1 MKNSQSKFS
10 NEKSQSSSSSK
21 PSSSSSSSSGCCC
34 GSKLSDEI
42 DEVEISEMEENNFA
56 EKNDEKYGNKF
67 KSEQS

>member
-21 PSSSSSSSSGCCC
+21 PSSSSTSSGCCC

-42 DEVEISEMEENNFA
+42 DEVEISEMEE
-56 EKNDEKYGNKF
+56 K
-67 KSEQS
+67 

>member
-21 PSSSSSSSSGCCC
+21 PSSSSRSSSGCCC

-42 DEVEISEMEENNFA
+42 DEVEISEMEE
-56 EKNDEKYGNKF
+56 K
-67 KSEQS
+67 

>member
-42 DEVEISEMEENNFA
+42 DEVAISVMV
-56 EKNDEKYGNKF
+56 EK
-67 KSEQS
+67 

>member
-34 GSKLSDEI
+34 GSKLSDE
-42 DEVEISEMEENNFA
+42 VEISEIEE
-56 EKNDEKYGNKF
+56 K
-67 KSEQS
+67 

>member
-42 DEVEISEMEENNFA
+42 DKVEISEMEE
-56 EKNDEKYGNKF
+56 K
-67 KSEQS
+67 

>member
-21 PSSSSSSSSGCCC
+21 PSSSSSSSSSSGCCC

-42 DEVEISEMEENNFA
+42 DEVEISEMEE
-56 EKNDEKYGNKF
+56 K
-67 KSEQS
+67 